1 MNDEVIWDIPLEN
14 QGMDLEMLENL
25 NNLGTDYWVN
35 ARRFIYDIADR
46 KFSTLTINQ
55 QNYALDILAYL
66 RVDTNRK
73 IAKFLSKD
81 DKIGDWHVVLRYHSP
96 LYLKKVF

>member
-1 MNDEVIWDIPLEN
+1 MTQEVLWDLPLSD
-14 QGMDLEMLENL
+14 QGMDSEMLENL

-35 ARRFIYDIADR
+35 ARKFVYEIADR

-55 QNYALDILAYL
+55 QNYALDIIAYL

-73 IAKFLSKD
+73 ISKFLSKGD
-81 DKIGDWHVVLRYHSP
+81 NIGNWHEVLRYHSP